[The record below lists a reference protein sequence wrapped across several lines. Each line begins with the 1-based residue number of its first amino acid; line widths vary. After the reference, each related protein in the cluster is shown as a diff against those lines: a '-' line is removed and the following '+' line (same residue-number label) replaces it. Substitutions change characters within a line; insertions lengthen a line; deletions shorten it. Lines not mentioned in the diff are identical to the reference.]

1 MEYLVEMTT
10 RVPAGVSPDA
20 VEDVRAREA
29 AHSRELAQQG
39 ILLRLF
45 RPPLQPGEWRTF
57 GLFAAGDEGE
67 LEQVLSGMPLRVWR
81 TDAVTALS
89 PHPNDVA
96 VPHPRSATGPEFLV
110 TFSQFIPAGTPSRA
124 IEDRKEQESAR
135 ARQLAEQ
142 GNLERLW
149 QLPGQG
155 RALGLFRAENADE
168 MRQILAELPL
178 AEWLQI
184 ETTRLDIHP
193 SDPPLALH
201 QTNC

>member
-10 RVPAGVSPDA
+10 RVPAGVSSDA
-20 VEDVRAREA
+20 VDEVRAREA
-29 AHSRELAQQG
+29 VHSLELAQQG

-57 GLFAAGDEGE
+57 GLFAAADEGE
-67 LEQVLSGMPLRVWR
+67 LERVLSAMPLWIWR
-81 TDAVTALS
+81 TDTVTALR

-96 VPHPRSATGPEFLV
+96 VPSPRSATGPEFLV
-110 TFSQFIPAGTPSRA
+110 TFTQFVPAGTPARV
-124 IEDRKEQESAR
+124 IEEKEEQESAR
-135 ARQLAEQ
+135 ARQLAEH

-155 RALGLFRAENADE
+155 RALGLFRAENADK
-168 MRQILAELPL
+168 MHKILAALPL

-184 ETTRLDIHP
+184 ETTQLDIHP